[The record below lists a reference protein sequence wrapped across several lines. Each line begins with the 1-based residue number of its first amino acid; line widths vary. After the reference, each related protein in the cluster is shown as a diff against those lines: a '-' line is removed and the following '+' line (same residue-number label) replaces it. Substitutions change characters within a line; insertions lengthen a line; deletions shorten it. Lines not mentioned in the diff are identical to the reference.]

1 MQDATYNNPTKL
13 IFGRGANTKIV
24 DEISANGHKKVLLL
38 AGGGSIK
45 TNGVYGDVTKALT
58 KAGVQWVEVWGV
70 QPNPV
75 LSKVVEAINTVK
87 QYGCDAVLAVGGG
100 STADSAK
107 AVAQG
112 VYLDDPWASYEGTA
126 QITQALPVYIVLT
139 ISATGS
145 EMNANSVLTEE
156 VEQKKYAIID
166 DHVRPVA
173 SAIDP
178 LVQATLPW
186 RQTGYGAV
194 DALSHIMEGYFSG
207 KGDEVSLAVSEAL
220 MREIIK
226 STDKL
231 QLAEDKYEPR
241 ANLAWAATLAL
252 NGISSF
258 GLAGDWASHGI
269 EHGISAMHPQV
280 AHGAG
285 LAVVFPAWIAY
296 TADANPD
303 LYDRWAREVW
313 GQNGVDMGVKAMK
326 NKYQLWGMPVSLSQL
341 GLCVADIEPIVDNI
355 CRHDATLGTVKVLR
369 KNDYEAILKLALE

>member
-1 MQDATYNNPTKL
+1 MIDATYYNPTKL
-13 IFGRGANTKIV
+13 IFGHGSNTKIIE
-24 DEISANGHKKVLLL
+24 EIVANGHKNVLLL

-45 TNGVYGDVTKALT
+45 ANGVYSEVTKALT
-58 KAGVQWVEVWGV
+58 KGGVQWVEVWGV

-75 LSKVVEAINTVK
+75 LSKVKEAIEVVK
-87 QYGCDAVLAVGGG
+87 QFKCDAVLAVGGG

-126 QITQALPVYIVLT
+126 QITNALPIYIILT

-156 VEQKKYAIID
+156 VERKKYAIID

-178 LVQATLPW
+178 SVQATLPW
-186 RQTGYGAV
+186 KQTGNGAM
-194 DALSHIMEGYFSG
+194 DALAHIMEGYFSG

-226 STDKL
+226 NTDKL
-231 QLAEDKYEPR
+231 QLAEDSYDAR
-241 ANLAWAATLAL
+241 ANLAWAATLGL

-258 GLAGDWASHGI
+258 GLPGDWASHGI
-269 EHGISAMHPQV
+269 EHGISAMHPHIS
-280 AHGAG
+280 HGAG
-285 LAVVFPAWIAY
+285 LAVVYPAWIAY
-296 TADANPD
+296 TADANAA

-313 GQNGVDMGVKAMK
+313 GQNGVEMGIKAMK
-326 NKYQLWGMPVSLSQL
+326 NKLQMWGMPVSLSQL

-355 CRHDATLGTVKVLR
+355 SRHDATLGSVKVLR
-369 KNDYEAILKLALE
+369 KKDYEAILKLALE

>member
-1 MQDATYNNPTKL
+1 MLDAVYYNPTKL
-13 IFGRGANTKIV
+13 IFGRGASAKIV
-24 DEISANGHKKVLLL
+24 DEICANGHKKVLLL

-45 TNGVYGDVTKALT
+45 TNGVYSDVTKALT
-58 KAGVQWVEVWGV
+58 KAGIQWVEVWGV

-75 LSKVVEAINTVK
+75 LSKVQEAIDAVK
-87 QYGCDAVLAVGGG
+87 QSGCDAVLAVGGG

-112 VYLDDPWASYEGTA
+112 VYQEDPWATYEGTA
-126 QITQALPVYIVLT
+126 EVTKALPIYIVLT

-156 VEQKKYAIID
+156 VEKKKYFVINDLI
-166 DHVRPVA
+166 RPVA

-178 LVQATLPW
+178 EVQATLPW

-231 QLAEDKYEPR
+231 QLAEDSYEAR

-252 NGISSF
+252 NGVSSF
-258 GLAGDWASHGI
+258 GLTGDWATHGI

-285 LAVVFPAWIAY
+285 LAVAFPAWIAY
-296 TADANPD
+296 TADASPA

-313 GQNGVDMGVKAMK
+313 GQNGVEMGVKAMK

-341 GLCVADIEPIVDNI
+341 GLCVTDIEPIVDNI

-369 KNDYEAILKLALE
+369 RSDYEAILRLALE

>member
-1 MQDATYNNPTKL
+1 MLNAVYNNPTKL
-13 IFGRGANTKIV
+13 IFGRGASAKIV
-24 DEISANGHKKVLLL
+24 DEIVAKGHKKVLLL

-45 TNGVYGDVTKALT
+45 SNGVYSDVTKALT

-70 QPNPV
+70 KPNPV
-75 LSKVVEAINTVK
+75 LSKVVEAIEAVK
-87 QYGCDAVLAVGGG
+87 QSNCDAVLAIGGG

-112 VYLDDPWASYEGTA
+112 VYQEDPWAPYEGTA
-126 QITQALPVYIVLT
+126 EITNALPIYIVLT
-139 ISATGS
+139 FSATGS

-156 VEQKKYAIID
+156 VEQKKYHIIND
-166 DHVRPVA
+166 LVRPVA

-178 LVQATLPW
+178 DVQATLPW

-231 QLAEDKYEPR
+231 QLAETNYEAR

-258 GLAGDWASHGI
+258 GLEGDWATHGI
-269 EHGISAMHPQV
+269 EHGISAMHPQI

-285 LAVVFPAWIAY
+285 LAVAFPAWITY
-296 TADANPD
+296 TADANPA
-303 LYDRWAREVW
+303 LFDRWAREVW
-313 GQNGVDMGVKAMK
+313 GQNGVEMGVKAMK

-341 GLCVADIEPIVDNI
+341 GLCVGDIKPIVENI
-355 CRHDATLGTVKVLR
+355 NRHDATLGTVKVLR
-369 KNDYEAILKLALE
+369 KPEYEAILKLALE

>member
-1 MQDATYNNPTKL
+1 MLDAVYNNPTKL
-13 IFGRGANTKIV
+13 IFGRGASAKIV
-24 DEISANGHKKVLLL
+24 DEITAKGHKNVLLL

-45 TNGVYGDVTKALT
+45 SNGVYSDVTKALT

-70 QPNPV
+70 KPNPV
-75 LSKVVEAINTVK
+75 LSKVLEAIEAVK
-87 QYGCDAVLAVGGG
+87 QSNCDAVLAIGGG

-112 VYLDDPWASYEGTA
+112 VFQEDPWAPYEGTA
-126 QITQALPVYIVLT
+126 EITKALPVYIVLT

-156 VEQKKYAIID
+156 VEQKKYHIIND
-166 DHVRPVA
+166 LVRPVA

-178 LVQATLPW
+178 AVQATLPW

-231 QLAEDKYEPR
+231 QLAETNYEAR

-258 GLAGDWASHGI
+258 GLEGDWATHGI
-269 EHGISAMHPQV
+269 EHGISAMHPQI

-285 LAVVFPAWIAY
+285 LAVAFPAWITY
-296 TADANPD
+296 TADASPA

-313 GQNGVDMGVKAMK
+313 GQNGVEMGVKAMK

-341 GLCVADIEPIVDNI
+341 GLCVADIKPIVENI
-355 CRHDATLGTVKVLR
+355 NRHDATLGTVKILR
-369 KNDYEAILKLALE
+369 KPEYEAILKLALE